1 MNTSAMSPY
10 SAANNQQRQDEHK
23 ETREWNAW
31 RKA

>member
-10 SAANNQQRQDEHK
+10 SVANNQQRQDKQK

-31 RKA
+31 GNA